1 MMFEKVLSSLRLLF
15 PADIGILDFIQ
26 IIIIYIVLYYCIKTM
41 RGTRAWILAKG
52 VAIIGAVY
60 VFFYATGMDVLQYI
74 LQSLFS
80 VFMVAIV
87 IMIQPELQ
95 KLVEKIGTN
104 NLKTIILK
112 KKKKKEEGRFY

>member
-1 MMFEKVLSSLRLLF
+1 MFEKVLSSLRLLF

-60 VFFYATGMDVLQYI
+60 VFFMRQEWMFYNTYYNLY
-74 LQSLFS
+74 
-80 VFMVAIV
+80 
-87 IMIQPELQ
+87 
-95 KLVEKIGTN
+95 LVY
-104 NLKTIILK
+104 LWLLLLL
-112 KKKKKEEGRFY
+112 